1 MMRKILLL
9 VALSFSLQWVT
20 AQTVS
25 DDQVIKM
32 VMAEKERGADETEI
46 ARKLLLQGVTPAQI
60 RRIKDKYEKE
70 KSGLGAVDLTG
81 KEEGTNR
88 LRDGKD
94 KSKAK
99 AKDKDK
105 NKNFLISKEEKI
117 EDEKLRKEVDKE
129 MQKKMQA
136 DMAFLDLDSVV
147 YYQTLLKEKTEVF
160 GRNLFNNELLTFEP
174 AVNIPAPADYVLGAG
189 DQVVIDVWGASQMTF
204 DNVISPEGFIV
215 VEGAGRV
222 KLAGMT
228 VAEANKHICK
238 ILNGYYNGSS
248 ISLSIG
254 EIRNVKVDIVGEVS
268 APGSYTLSAFSTLF
282 NALYMAGGISEL
294 GSLREIN
301 VYRNGKSVSKID
313 VYDYILNGNN
323 VGNIRLQDNDLI
335 VVGPYDAIVNIQGK
349 VKRPMMYEMKKGES
363 LAKLLS
369 YTGGLTGDAYD
380 KNIRVIRKS
389 GREYSIHTVEKGGF
403 GDFNIADGDSI
414 YVDSIIPRFSNMVE
428 IKGAVFHPGMYQADG
443 NIRTVLDLIEAADGL
458 CEDAFLAR
466 AVMHRR
472 KADRR
477 LEVLSVDID
486 GIMNGTSPDIELRKE
501 DVLFIPSMNEMR
513 GQETMK
519 ISGEVNYPGVYE
531 FAENTTLED
540 FVLQAGGLTNVAST
554 AKIDIYRRVYDPKSI
569 ESNDT
574 ITEVFCFALKDGF
587 VIDGTPGFVLAPY
600 DEVHVRKSPV
610 NNLIKSVTVDG
621 AVNFKGDYAMHS
633 HDYRLSDLIKEAGG
647 FAASSYPQ
655 GARLYRKMSV
665 EETMQRDNMIKQ
677 SQKQIYEDALRSDK
691 TFDMAI
697 SDSLINL
704 NATFGDEY
712 LLDID
717 LKKAVANPGSDA
729 DIVLREGD
737 RLIVPEYAGTV
748 KISGEVR
755 YPITVTFLEG
765 KKLNYYIKH
774 AGGYADRAKK
784 NGVYAIYMNGG
795 VKKISKLS
803 SKDIQ
808 PGMEIVVPAKNLKK
822 KMTTAEIVAI
832 GSSTASITTMLI
844 TIANMLK

>member
-1 MMRKILLL
+1 MIRKILFTI
-9 VALSFSLQWVT
+9 ALSFSLQWVT

-25 DDQVIKM
+25 DDQVVKIIM
-32 VMAEKERGADETEI
+32 TEKERGADETEI
-46 ARKLLLQGVTPAQI
+46 ARKLLQQGATPAQI
-60 RRIKDKYEKE
+60 RRIKEKYEQE
-70 KSGLGAVDLTG
+70 QIGLGAVDLTG
-81 KEEGTNR
+81 KGEKNNR
-88 LRDGKD
+88 LRNVK
-94 KSKAK
+94 
-99 AKDKDK
+99 
-105 NKNFLISKEEKI
+105 SKEENFVVSKEDKADAPKLQKDKI
-117 EDEKLRKEVDKE
+117 KETQKE
-129 MQKKMQA
+129 MQKN
-136 DMAFLDLDSVV
+136 MAFLDLDSVV
-147 YYQTLLKEKTEVF
+147 YYNNLLKKKTEVF

-174 AVNIPAPADYVLGAG
+174 AMNIPAPADYVLGAG
-189 DQVVIDVWGASQMTF
+189 DQVIIDVWGASQQTF

-215 VEGAGRV
+215 VEGVGRI
-222 KLAGMT
+222 KLAGLT
-228 VAEANKHICK
+228 LSEADKQVNR
-238 ILNGYYNGSS
+238 ILNDYYNGSS
-248 ISLSIG
+248 IALSIG
-254 EIRNVKVDIVGEVS
+254 ETRNVKVEIVGEVV

-313 VYDYILNGNN
+313 VYDYIINGNN
-323 VGNIRLQDNDLI
+323 VGNIRLQDNDLV
-335 VVGPYDAIVNIQGK
+335 VVGPYNAIVNIQGK
-349 VKRPMMYEMKKGES
+349 VKRPMMYEMKKEES

-389 GREYSIHTVEKGGF
+389 GREYSIHTIAKS
-403 GDFNIADGDSI
+403 DFSAFNLVDGDSI
-414 YVDSIIPRFSNMVE
+414 YVDSIVPRFSNMVE
-428 IKGAVFHPGMYQADG
+428 VKGAVFHPGMYQVDG
-443 NIRTVLDLIEAADGL
+443 KISTVLDLIEAADGL

-477 LEVLSVDID
+477 LEVLAVNLEGILD
-486 GIMNGTSPDIELRKE
+486 GTLPDVELRKE
-501 DVLFIPSMNEMR
+501 DVLFIPSMNDMR
-513 GQETMK
+513 GLETMK

-531 FAENTTLED
+531 YADNTTLED

-554 AKIDIYRRVYDPKSI
+554 AKIDVYRRIYNPKSL
-569 ESNDT
+569 EGGDT
-574 ITEVFCFALKDGF
+574 ITEVYCFALKDGF
-587 VIDGTPGFVLAPY
+587 VIDGTPGFELAPF

-621 AVNFKGDYAMHS
+621 AVNFSGDYAMHN
-633 HDYRLSDLIKEAGG
+633 HGYRLSDLINDAGG
-647 FAASSYPQ
+647 FATSSYPQ
-655 GARLYRKMSV
+655 GARLYRKMSL
-665 EETMQRDNMIKQ
+665 EEKMQRENMIKQ

-691 TFDMAI
+691 AFDMAI

-704 NATFGDEY
+704 NATFGDAY

-717 LKKAVANPGSDA
+717 LKNAVENPGSYA

-737 RLIVPEYAGTV
+737 KLIVPEYAATV

-755 YPITVTFLEG
+755 FPVTVTYHEG
-765 KKLNYYIKH
+765 KKMNYYIKH

-784 NGVYAIYMNGG
+784 NSVYAIYMNGG

-808 PGMEIVVPAKNLKK
+808 PGMEIVVPTKNLKK
-822 KMTTAEIVAI
+822 KMSTAEIVTI
-832 GSSTASITTMLI
+832 GSASASIATMI
-844 TIANMLK
+844 VTIVNLLK

>member
-1 MMRKILLL
+1 MIRRLLF
-9 VALSFSLQWVT
+9 VIALSFSFQWVA
-20 AQTVS
+20 AQTIT
-25 DDQVIKM
+25 DDQVVKM
-32 VMAEKERGADETEI
+32 ILAEKESGADEETI
-46 ARKLLLQGVTPAQI
+46 ARRLLQKGATPAQI
-60 RRIKDKYEKE
+60 RRIKEKYEQE
-70 KSGLGAVDLTG
+70 QSGLGAVDLTG
-81 KEEGTNR
+81 KGDKNNR
-88 LRDGKD
+88 LRSGKE
-94 KSKAK
+94 KNSK
-99 AKDKDK
+99 
-105 NKNFLISKEEKI
+105 FLISKEENTGN
-117 EDEKLRKEVDKE
+117 EKLPKEK
-129 MQKKMQA
+129 QKKQQKEKEQNMQEN
-136 DMAFLDLDSVV
+136 MAFLDLDSVL
-147 YYQTLLKEKTEVF
+147 YYKNLLKEETPVF

-174 AVNIPAPADYVLGAG
+174 AMNIPAPADYILGAG
-189 DQVVIDVWGASQMTF
+189 DQVIIDVWGASQMTF

-215 VEGAGRV
+215 AEGVGRI
-222 KLAGMT
+222 KLAGLT
-228 VAEANKHICK
+228 LAEADKYVNT
-238 ILNGYYNGSS
+238 ILGEYYNGSS

-254 EIRNVKVDIVGEVS
+254 EIRNVKVDIVGEVV

-282 NALYMAGGISEL
+282 NALYMAGGIGEF
-294 GSLREIN
+294 GSLREII
-301 VYRNGKSVSKID
+301 VYRNGKAVSRID

-323 VGNIRLQDNDLI
+323 TGNIRLQDNDLI
-335 VVGPYDAIVNIQGK
+335 VVAPYNAIVNIQGK
-349 VKRPMMYEMKKGES
+349 VKRPMMYEMKDDES

-380 KNIRVIRKS
+380 KNIRVIRKN
-389 GREYSIHTVEKGGF
+389 GREYSVHTVAKNDLGAF
-403 GDFNIADGDSI
+403 TLFDGDSI

-428 IKGAVFHPGMYQADG
+428 IKGAVFHPGMYQVDG
-443 NIRTVLDLIEAADGL
+443 KIRTVLDLLEAADGL
-458 CEDAFLAR
+458 REDAFLAR

-477 LEVLSVDID
+477 LEVLSINLQ
-486 GIMNGTSPDIELRKE
+486 GILDGTSPDVELRKE
-501 DVLFIPSMNEMR
+501 DVLFIPSVEEMR
-513 GQETMK
+513 GQETLK

-554 AKIDIYRRVYDPKSI
+554 AKIDIYRRVYNPKSL
-569 ESNDT
+569 EGSDT

-587 VIDGTPGFVLAPY
+587 VIDGTPGFELAPF

-621 AVNFKGDYAMHS
+621 AVNFKGDYAMHN
-633 HDYRLSDLIKEAGG
+633 HNYRLSDLVKDAGG
-647 FAASSYPQ
+647 FATSSYPQ
-655 GARLYRKMSV
+655 GARLYRKMSL
-665 EETMQRDNMIKQ
+665 EEKMQRDNMIKQ
-677 SQKQIYEDALRSDK
+677 SQKQIFEDALRSDK
-691 TFDMAI
+691 AFDMAI

-704 NATFGDEY
+704 NATFGDSY

-717 LKKAVANPGSDA
+717 LSSAVENPGCDA

-737 RLIVPEYAGTV
+737 KLIVPEYAATV

-755 YPITVTFLEG
+755 YPVTVTYLEG
-765 KKLNYYIKH
+765 KNLNHYIKH

-822 KMTTAEIVAI
+822 KMTTAEVVTI
-832 GSSTASITTMLI
+832 GSASASIATMI
-844 TIANMLK
+844 VTIVNLLK

>member
-1 MMRKILLL
+1 MIRRLLF
-9 VALSFSLQWVT
+9 VIALSFSFQWVA
-20 AQTVS
+20 AQTIT
-25 DDQVIKM
+25 DDQVVKM
-32 VMAEKERGADETEI
+32 ILAEKESGADEETI
-46 ARKLLLQGVTPAQI
+46 ARRLLQKGATPAQI
-60 RRIKDKYEKE
+60 RRIKEKYEQE
-70 KSGLGAVDLTG
+70 QSGLGAVDLTG
-81 KEEGTNR
+81 KGDKNNR
-88 LRDGKD
+88 LRSGKE
-94 KSKAK
+94 KNSK
-99 AKDKDK
+99 
-105 NKNFLISKEEKI
+105 FLISKEENTGN
-117 EDEKLRKEVDKE
+117 EKLPKEK
-129 MQKKMQA
+129 QKKQQKEKEQNMQEN
-136 DMAFLDLDSVV
+136 MAFLDLDSVL
-147 YYQTLLKEKTEVF
+147 YYKNLLKEETPVF

-174 AVNIPAPADYVLGAG
+174 AMNIPAPADYILGAG
-189 DQVVIDVWGASQMTF
+189 DQVIIDVWGASQMTF

-215 VEGAGRV
+215 AEGVGRI
-222 KLAGMT
+222 KLAGLT
-228 VAEANKHICK
+228 LAEADKYVNT
-238 ILNGYYNGSS
+238 ILGEYYNGSS

-254 EIRNVKVDIVGEVS
+254 EIRNVKVDIVGEVV

-282 NALYMAGGISEL
+282 NALYMAGGIGEF
-294 GSLREIN
+294 GSLREIS
-301 VYRNGKSVSKID
+301 VYRNGKAVSRID

-323 VGNIRLQDNDLI
+323 TGNIRLQDNDLI
-335 VVGPYDAIVNIQGK
+335 VVAPYNAIVNIQGK
-349 VKRPMMYEMKKGES
+349 VKRPMMYEMKDDES

-380 KNIRVIRKS
+380 KNIRVIRKN
-389 GREYSIHTVEKGGF
+389 GREYSVHTVAKNDLGAF
-403 GDFNIADGDSI
+403 TLFDGDSI

-428 IKGAVFHPGMYQADG
+428 IKGAVFHPGMYQVDG
-443 NIRTVLDLIEAADGL
+443 KIRTVLDLLEAADGL
-458 CEDAFLAR
+458 REDAFLAR

-477 LEVLSVDID
+477 LEVLSINLQ
-486 GIMNGTSPDIELRKE
+486 GILDGTSPDVELRKE
-501 DVLFIPSMNEMR
+501 DVLFIPSVEEMR
-513 GQETMK
+513 GQETLK

-554 AKIDIYRRVYDPKSI
+554 AKIDIYRRVYNPKSL
-569 ESNDT
+569 EGSDT

-587 VIDGTPGFVLAPY
+587 VIDGTPGFELAPF

-621 AVNFKGDYAMHS
+621 AVNFKGDYAMHN
-633 HDYRLSDLIKEAGG
+633 HNYRLSDLVKDAGG
-647 FAASSYPQ
+647 FATSSYPQ
-655 GARLYRKMSV
+655 GARLYRKMSL
-665 EETMQRDNMIKQ
+665 EEKMQRDNMIKQ
-677 SQKQIYEDALRSDK
+677 SQKQIFEDALRSDK
-691 TFDMAI
+691 AFDMAI

-704 NATFGDEY
+704 NATFGDSY

-717 LKKAVANPGSDA
+717 LSSAVENPGCDA

-737 RLIVPEYAGTV
+737 KLIVPEYAATV

-755 YPITVTFLEG
+755 YPVTVTYLEG
-765 KKLNYYIKH
+765 KNLNHYIKH

-822 KMTTAEIVAI
+822 KMTTAEIVTI
-832 GSSTASITTMLI
+832 GSASASIATMI
-844 TIANMLK
+844 VTIVNLLK

>member
-1 MMRKILLL
+1 MIRRLLF
-9 VALSFSLQWVT
+9 VIALSFSFQWVA
-20 AQTVS
+20 AQTIT
-25 DDQVIKM
+25 DDQVVKIIL
-32 VMAEKERGADETEI
+32 AEKESGADEATI
-46 ARKLLLQGVTPAQI
+46 ARKLLQKGATPAQI
-60 RRIKDKYEKE
+60 RRIKEKYEQE
-70 KSGLGAVDLTG
+70 QSGLGAIDLTG
-81 KEEGTNR
+81 KGEKSTR
-88 LRDGKD
+88 LRE
-94 KSKAK
+94 SKE
-99 AKDKDK
+99 K
-105 NKNFLISKEEKI
+105 NTNFVISKEENSADGK
-117 EDEKLRKEVDKE
+117 
-129 MQKKMQA
+129 QKKNKAKEAQEELQQN
-136 DMAFLDLDSVV
+136 MAFLDLDSVA
-147 YYQTLLKEKTEVF
+147 YYKNLLKEETPVF

-174 AVNIPAPADYVLGAG
+174 AMNIPAPADYILGAG
-189 DQVVIDVWGASQMTF
+189 DQVIIDVWGASQMTF
-204 DNVISPEGFIV
+204 DNVISPEGFVV
-215 VEGAGRV
+215 VEGVGRI
-222 KLAGMT
+222 KLAGLT
-228 VAEANKHICK
+228 VAEADKYV
-238 ILNGYYNGSS
+238 NGVLSEYYSGSS

-254 EIRNVKVDIVGEVS
+254 DIRNVKVEIVGEVV

-294 GSLREIN
+294 GSLREIK
-301 VYRNGKSVSKID
+301 VYRNGKQVSKID
-313 VYDYILNGNN
+313 VYDYIINGNN
-323 VGNIRLQDNDLI
+323 TGNIRLQDNDLI
-335 VVGPYDAIVNIQGK
+335 VVAPYNAIVNIQGK
-349 VKRPMMYEMKKGES
+349 VKRPMMYEMKKDEP
-363 LAKLLS
+363 LAKLLA

-380 KNIRVIRKS
+380 RNIRVIRKS
-389 GREYSIHTVEKGGF
+389 GREYSIHTVEKNSF
-403 GDFNIADGDSI
+403 GAFSLVDGDSV

-428 IKGAVFHPGMYQADG
+428 VKGAVFHPGMYQMDG
-443 NIRTVLDLIEAADGL
+443 NIRTVLDLLEAADGL
-458 CEDAFLAR
+458 QEDAFLAR

-477 LEVLSVDID
+477 LEVLAVDLE
-486 GIMNGTSPDIELRKE
+486 GILDGTSPDVELRRE
-501 DVLFIPSMNEMR
+501 DVLYIPSMNEMR
-513 GQETMK
+513 GQETLK

-554 AKIDIYRRVYDPKSI
+554 AKIDIYRRVYDPKSL
-569 ESNDT
+569 EGGDT

-587 VIDGTPGFVLAPY
+587 VIDGTPGFELAPF

-633 HDYRLSDLIKEAGG
+633 HDYRLSDLVKDAGG

-655 GARLYRKMSV
+655 GARLYRKMSL
-665 EETMQRDNMIKQ
+665 EEKMQRDNMIKQ
-677 SQKQIYEDALRSDK
+677 SQKQIFEDALRSDK
-691 TFDMAI
+691 AFDMAI

-704 NATFGDEY
+704 NATFGDAY

-717 LKKAVANPGSDA
+717 LKNAVDNPGRDA

-737 RLIVPEYAGTV
+737 KLIVPEYAATV

-755 YPITVTFLEG
+755 YPVTVTYHEG
-765 KKLNYYIKH
+765 EKLDYYIKH

-822 KMTTAEIVAI
+822 KMSTAEIVTI
-832 GSSTASITTMLI
+832 GSASASIATMI
-844 TIANMLK
+844 VTIVNLLK